1 MFSTTNGC
9 TCHMIQKPGEP
20 YLKCISCR
28 GREQKAAQGC
38 TCRQC
43 NVGIHSKDGDSDYMG
58 GLCSECYY
66 GE

>member
-1 MFSTTNGC
+1 MYSTTNGC
-9 TCHMIQKPGEP
+9 TCHMIQSPGKPF
-20 YLKCISCR
+20 LKCISCR
-28 GREQKAAQGC
+28 GREERSTKGD

-43 NVGIHSKDGDSDYMG
+43 GVGIYSSEKEDNG